1 MEAIFYSGLNFGHIA
16 VSPSTPS
23 GGFNNPNK
31 LEAFMPVYTCSKLTR
46 GSLMVEIDWANQRL
60 ALREDYPVKGNGTG
74 AWYNP
79 MAISQ

>member
-1 MEAIFYSGLNFGHIA
+1 
-16 VSPSTPS
+16 
-23 GGFNNPNK
+23 
-31 LEAFMPVYTCSKLTR
+31 MPVYTCSKLTR